1 VEYYRHWLD
10 NPAANGLSVSVLLG
24 QQLRQKSYSFA
35 TNGCVSF
42 SSSSVNIQVGDLP
55 TSATISGTT
64 TVCVGAPAPAITIT
78 NPQTYGVNVTYIN
91 GGTNNV
97 VYVGQVP

>member
-1 VEYYRHWLD
+1 
-10 NPAANGLSVSVLLG
+10 LSVSIAFGPTATSGNLIV
-24 QQLRQKSYSFA
+24 FA
-35 TNGCVSF
+35 TNGCGQSF

-78 NPQTYGVNVTYIN
+78 NPQTYGVNVTYSN
-91 GGTNNV
+91 GGTK
-97 VYVGQVP
+97 